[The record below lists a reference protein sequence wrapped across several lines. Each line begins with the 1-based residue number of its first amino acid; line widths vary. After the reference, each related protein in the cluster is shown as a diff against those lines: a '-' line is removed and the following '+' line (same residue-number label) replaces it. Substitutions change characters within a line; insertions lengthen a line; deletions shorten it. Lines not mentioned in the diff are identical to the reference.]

1 MTILAVVA
9 LLAIPVA
16 ILAKSHPATVVLATV
31 FGLFLGMTAPGSAIA
46 SALNSLGGAAL
57 TAFGGVGA

>member
-16 ILAKSHPATVVLATV
+16 ILARNNPATVVLTMV
-31 FGLFLGMTAPGSAIA
+31 FGLFLGMTTPGTALAATLNQFGTAALSAI
-46 SALNSLGGAAL
+46 
-57 TAFGGVGA
+57 GGVGA

>member
-16 ILAKSHPATVVLATV
+16 ILAKSSPATVVLTTV
-31 FGLFLGMTAPGSAIA
+31 FGLFLGMTAPGAA
-46 SALNSLGGAAL
+46 LAGALNDFGGAAL
-57 TAFGGVGA
+57 TALGGVGA

>member
-16 ILAKSHPATVVLATV
+16 ILAKSNPATVVLTTV
-31 FGLFLGMTAPGSAIA
+31 FGLFLGMTAPGSALA
-46 SALNSLGGAAL
+46 SALNQFGGAAL

>member
-16 ILAKSHPATVVLATV
+16 ILAKSNPATVVLTIV
-31 FGLFLGMTAPGSAIA
+31 FGLFLGMTAPGSALA
-46 SALNSLGGAAL
+46 GALNQLGAAAL
-57 TAFGGVGA
+57 TAMGGVGA

>member
-16 ILAKSHPATVVLATV
+16 ILAKSNPATVCLTIV
-31 FGLFLGMTAPGSAIA
+31 FGLFLGMTAPGSALA
-46 SALNSLGGAAL
+46 GALNQLGATAL

>member
-16 ILAKSHPATVVLATV
+16 ILAKSNPATVVLTTV
-31 FGLFLGMTAPGSAIA
+31 FGLFLGMTAPGGALA
-46 SALNSLGGAAL
+46 GALNDLGAAAL